1 MKVAL
6 VVTGGLHPSG
16 TEEVI
21 PLLLTLIERLSQWHE
36 VHAFSVRH
44 LPTPRSYPLSGA
56 TVHDLGRP
64 AGLWAQW
71 RALARALRRHGPFD
85 IVHGY
90 WIDPAGLLASI
101 AGRRFGIPS
110 VVTCSSGEFVHLPA
124 IDYGQ
129 LRTPKGRAAVSVT
142 CRLATCVHVTT
153 DYMAAAA
160 RAQGCDSVMVPLG
173 IDVQAAIVERPPG
186 PPWRLLQVASLSP
199 VKDQMTLLRAVAR
212 VRQHADV
219 RLDLVGEDTLGG
231 RVQKE
236 AADLGLNDAVTFH
249 GFVRNADLRGFHDAA
264 HVYVQS
270 SLHEASGIAVLEAAA
285 AGVPIVG
292 TRVGFVHDW
301 APQSACAVA
310 PGDHESLAAAIL
322 RLVQHGDER
331 ARLGAAARARATEYD
346 ADWSARAISDLYT
359 SLVPTSARGERRS
372 EHTQR

>member
-1 MKVAL
+1 MGAVAC
-6 VVTGGLHPSG
+6 
-16 TEEVI
+16 
-21 PLLLTLIERLSQWHE
+21 
-36 VHAFSVRH
+36 
-44 LPTPRSYPLSGA
+44 PRPRDAAY
-56 TVHDLGRP
+56 
-64 AGLWAQW
+64 
-71 RALARALRRHGPFD
+71 GPFD

-90 WIDPAGLLASI
+90 WMDPAGLLASI

-173 IDVQAAIVERPPG
+173 IDFQAAIVDRPPG

-236 AADLGLNDAVTFH
+236 AAGLGLNDAVTFH
-249 GFVRNADLRGFHDAA
+249 GFVRNADLRRFHEAS
-264 HVYVQS
+264 HLYVQS
-270 SLHEASGIAVLEAAA
+270 SVHEASGIALLEAAA
-285 AGVPIVG
+285 AGCQSSGRASDSCTIGRRRRRRGCAGQSRVVG
-292 TRVGFVHDW
+292 GCDS
-301 APQSACAVA
+301 P
-310 PGDHESLAAAIL
+310 PGAE
-322 RLVQHGDER
+322 G
-331 ARLGAAARARATEYD
+331 
-346 ADWSARAISDLYT
+346 
-359 SLVPTSARGERRS
+359 
-372 EHTQR
+372 

>member
-1 MKVAL
+1 MKLAL

-21 PLLLTLIERLSQWHE
+21 PALLALVERLARWHQ

-44 LPTPRSYPLSGA
+44 LPTPASYPLSGA

-71 RALARALRRHGPFD
+71 RALAHTMRRHGPFD

-110 VVTCSSGEFVHLPA
+110 IVTCDSGEFVHLPA
-124 IDYGQ
+124 IGYGQ
-129 LRTPKGRAAVSVT
+129 LRTAKGRAAVSLT

-153 DYMAAAA
+153 DYMKAAA
-160 RAQGCDSVMVPLG
+160 RAHGCDSILVPLG
-173 IDVQAAIVERPPG
+173 IDVAPAIVDRPPG
-186 PPWRLLQVASLSP
+186 PPWRLLQVASLNR
-199 VKDQMTLLRAVAR
+199 VKDQTTLLRALAR
-212 VRQHADV
+212 VRPHADV
-219 RLDLVGEDTLGG
+219 RLDLIGEDTLGG
-231 RVQKE
+231 RVQQE
-236 AADLGLNDAVTFH
+236 AAGLGLNDAVTFH
-249 GFVRNADLRGFHDAA
+249 GFVRNADLRRFHDAA
-264 HVYVQS
+264 HLYVQS
-270 SLHEASGIAVLEAAA
+270 SLHEAAGISVLEAAA

-292 TRVGFVHDW
+292 THVGLVHDW
-301 APQSACAVA
+301 APQAACAVA
-310 PGDHESLAAAIL
+310 PGDHESLADAIL
-322 RLVQHGDER
+322 RLVQQGDER
-331 ARLGAAARARATEYD
+331 ARLGAAGRSRATEYD

-359 SLVPTSARGERRS
+359 SLGPTSARGERSS